1 MTVALLAAVGA
12 LALLTLLPGPD
23 FAIVARWAGT
33 AGFRSG
39 LLAALGVVTGC
50 TIWGALTVAGLAAL
64 FTASPIA
71 YEVVRVVGAGYLVW
85 MAARL
90 IGRSLRRAGGEVAD
104 VGVVASGRVAYRQGL
119 VTNLL
124 NPKIAAFYVGVL
136 PVLVPTGA
144 PHALTMAALV
154 LIHQVLGIVW
164 LTLVSLAISRGR
176 SMLSRPG
183 ARRWL
188 DRITGVVLL
197 GFAGR
202 LALDAA

>member
-39 LLAALGVVTGC
+39 VLAALGVVTGC

-64 FTASPIA
+64 FTASPTA

-176 SMLSRPG
+176 SVLSRPG

>member
-1 MTVALLAAVGA
+1 
-12 LALLTLLPGPD
+12 
-23 FAIVARWAGT
+23 
-33 AGFRSG
+33 
-39 LLAALGVVTGC
+39 
-50 TIWGALTVAGLAAL
+50 
-64 FTASPIA
+64 
-71 YEVVRVVGAGYLVW
+71 VVRIAGAGYLVW

-90 IGRSLRRAGGEVAD
+90 IGRAGHGATDAGVAVRAHRAF
-104 VGVVASGRVAYRQGL
+104 RQGL

-136 PVLVPTGA
+136 PVLVPPGA
-144 PHALTMAALV
+144 PHALTMAGLV
-154 LIHQVLGIVW
+154 IVHQVLGIVW
-164 LTLVSLAISRGR
+164 LSLVSLAVSRGR
-176 SMLSRPG
+176 SVLTRPG

>member
-1 MTVALLAAVGA
+1 VTVALLAAVGA
-12 LALLTLLPGPD
+12 LALLTVLPGPD
-23 FAIVARWAGT
+23 FAIVVRWAATG
-33 AGFRSG
+33 GFRAG
-39 LLAALGVVTGC
+39 VLAAFGVVTGC

-90 IGRSLRRAGGEVAD
+90 IGRRSPNIPDAAPTSR
-104 VGVVASGRVAYRQGL
+104 GRVAYRQGL

-124 NPKIAAFYVGVL
+124 NPKIAAFYAGVL
-136 PVLVPTGA
+136 PALVPAGA
-144 PHALTMAALV
+144 PHAVTLAGLV
-154 LIHQVLGIVW
+154 IVHQVLGIIW
-164 LTLVSLAISRGR
+164 LTVCAALVARGR
-176 SMLSRPG
+176 TVLSRP
-183 ARRWL
+183 AVRLWL
-188 DRITGVVLL
+188 DRVTGVVLL